1 MDFQPRIQPHS
12 ETGQNGLSCISVTM
26 LKPGFRAPSSME
38 LCMIQFGVSVVI
50 QERAGSE
57 EKEKVV
63 SGAISI
69 LLDILIKVSF
79 ILGSDTLVPRV
90 AFFG

>member
-1 MDFQPRIQPHS
+1 
-12 ETGQNGLSCISVTM
+12 
-26 LKPGFRAPSSME
+26 
-38 LCMIQFGVSVVI
+38 MIQFGVSVVI